1 MTTGNNRSSLVPVQP
16 HIEQK
21 DTKLGLIGLIAIVIG
36 EVIGGGIFN
45 IPKILGEGA
54 SLEAILIGWMIS
66 TTGILS
72 IALTFKTFRWYLHT
86 RTGFGNYAGFNNAW
100 GYWVGTALG
109 NIVFSIMLN
118 DAFGLF
124 FPVLLEHGWPTLI
137 FTPVSRGHSF
147 SSCRSGFASPRS
159 LTRFLLLSNSSP

>member
-21 DTKLGLIGLIAIVIG
+21 DTKLGLIGLTAIVIG

-72 IALTFKTFRWYLHT
+72 IALTFKTLNSARSDLSDGIYILVPGSVIM
-86 RTGFGNYAGFNNAW
+86 RNS
-100 GYWVGTALG
+100 TALG
-109 NIVFSIMLN
+109 DI
-118 DAFGLF
+118 
-124 FPVLLEHGWPTLI
+124 GWEQRWEMSC
-137 FTPVSRGHSF
+137 SR
-147 SSCRSGFASPRS
+147 SC
-159 LTRFLLLSNSSP
+159 

>member
-45 IPKILGEGA
+45 IPKIL
-54 SLEAILIGWMIS
+54 EAILIGWMIS

-72 IALTFKTFRWYLHT
+72 IALTFKTLNSARSDLSDGIYILVPGSVIM
-86 RTGFGNYAGFNNAW
+86 RDS
-100 GYWVGTALG
+100 TALG
-109 NIVFSIMLN
+109 DI
-118 DAFGLF
+118 
-124 FPVLLEHGWPTLI
+124 GWEQRWEI
-137 FTPVSRGHSF
+137 SCSR
-147 SSCRSGFASPRS
+147 SC
-159 LTRFLLLSNSSP
+159 